1 MPEPT
6 APRGALKNEP
16 NFRWL
21 FWGSIISNLGD
32 QLTIVALPWLV
43 LKLTGSAL
51 ALGLVVAL
59 MGIPRAVFI
68 LLGGAMVDRHSPKR
82 VLMISKIA
90 NAVLLALVSGF
101 VLGVEPGASWHLGPA
116 LTIVMGPRVIL
127 TIVCGLAFCIG
138 LAQAFGI
145 PSGTAMMPHALPPE
159 HLQAANGMLMGLRQ
173 LSMLVGPLLAALL
186 IALAGNGAGAVA
198 DARSLAWAFGV
209 DSISFLVSAWTLSK
223 VALRVTARLEGDR
236 QSVLRSVGA
245 GLRMVWDDVA
255 LRLCFTYWGIVTL
268 FIGGSMQVA
277 LPVLANDTLHGA
289 STLGVLMGANG
300 AGSLLGMAAA
310 AVAGKRLRFASF
322 GTMLLLADAVSGLLL
337 IPVGSVRTTW
347 PAALLLLLLGVLQ
360 GFLQITVYTW
370 IQRRVPTHMIGRTM
384 SIFMFIFMGMAPL
397 SAAATGWLLT
407 FVPLPQLFMGGGAL
421 LVGLAACAWLLTPM
435 RRIEAELQV

>member
-6 APRGALKNEP
+6 APRGALKSEP

-68 LLGGAMVDRHSPKR
+68 LLSGAMVDRHSPKR

-90 NAVLLALVSGF
+90 NAVLLGLVSAF
-101 VLGVEPGASWHLGPA
+101 VLGVEPGASWQLCPA

-127 TIVCGLAFCIG
+127 AIICGFAFCIG

-145 PSGTAMMPHALPPE
+145 PSGTAMLPHALPPE

-186 IALAGNGAGAVA
+186 IAVAGNGAGAVA
-198 DARSLAWAFGV
+198 DARGLAWAFGL
-209 DSISFLVSAWTLSK
+209 DCLSFLVSAWTLQK
-223 VALRVTARLEGDR
+223 VALRVTARPEGDQ

-289 STLGVLMGANG
+289 STLGLLLGASG

-310 AVAGKRLRFASF
+310 AAAGKRLRFASF

-337 IPVGSVRTTW
+337 IPVGSVHTTW
-347 PAALLLLLLGVLQ
+347 LAASLLLVLGVLQ

-407 FVPLPQLFMGGGAL
+407 LVPLAQLFMGGGAL
-421 LVGLAACAWLLTPM
+421 LVGLAAGAWVLTPM
-435 RRIEAELQV
+435 RHIEAEVQV